1 MGPTTPV
8 LHAVWRKGHARGI
21 YRERVAERK
30 DVEGLGTTGRSL
42 SAILR
47 ELRVIGKGRKGPQN

>member
-1 MGPTTPV
+1 MHV
-8 LHAVWRKGHARGI
+8 EFIRK
-21 YRERVAERK
+21 RVAERK